1 MPVFGLTGDWGS
13 GKTTILKILK
23 RKGAEILSLDDLVHS
38 AYKDKNSPIFKEV
51 KREFPQVVK
60 GERISSKRLGKI
72 VFEDKKKLERLEK
85 IVHPWVIKELKR
97 WVRKSKKEKI
107 YIAEVPLLF
116 EKKLDNIFDA
126 IIFVYTPRKILM
138 ERLKRKTNFSSS
150 LIRKRLS
157 LFLPPQK
164 KKRLSDF
171 VLRND
176 SNLDCLR
183 EKAER
188 LWSILSHFSKIKK
201 QIVL

>member
-38 AYKDKNSPIFKEV
+38 AYKDKNSPIFKKV

-97 WVRKSKKEKI
+97 WIKKSKREKI

-138 ERLKRKTNFSSS
+138 ERLKRKTNFPSF

-171 VLRND
+171 ILRND

-183 EKAER
+183 KKVEK
-188 LWSILSHFSKIKK
+188 LWRILSHFSKIRK

>member
-13 GKTTILKILK
+13 GKTTVLKILK
-23 RKGAEILSLDDLVHS
+23 RKGAEILSLDDLVHL
-38 AYKDKNSPIFKEV
+38 AYKDKNSSIFKKV
-51 KREFPQVVK
+51 KKEFPQVVK
-60 GERISSKRLGKI
+60 GERISSKRLGEI
-72 VFEDKKKLERLEK
+72 VFEDKKKLERLER

-97 WVRKSKKEKI
+97 WIKRSEKEKI

-138 ERLKRKTNFSSS
+138 ERLKRKTNLSSS

-171 VLRND
+171 ILRND

-183 EKAER
+183 KKVER
-188 LWSILSHFSKIKK
+188 LWGILSHFSKIKK